1 MIDWSEQDMR
11 VSRTELKKA
20 HERLQEL
27 SIPLAGLSKK
37 QLKSF
42 LLASILWLN

>member
-20 HERLQEL
+20 HERLAFIVKIADLVRIQ
-27 SIPLAGLSKK
+27 GRR
-37 QLKSF
+37 LKSGWKK
-42 LLASILWLN
+42 IDKK

>member
-27 SIPLAGLSKK
+27 SIPLANLSKK
-37 QLKSF
+37 QLKPCQPVI
-42 LLASILWLN
+42 ILWQS